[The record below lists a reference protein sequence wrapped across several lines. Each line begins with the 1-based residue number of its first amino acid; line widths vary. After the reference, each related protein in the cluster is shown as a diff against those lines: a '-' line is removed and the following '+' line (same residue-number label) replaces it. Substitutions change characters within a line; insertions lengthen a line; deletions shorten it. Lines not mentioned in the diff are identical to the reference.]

1 MIVLFDYYCRESPA
15 AVINQR
21 NTRTLVKRQSVQSKD
36 LMVGECRPDPA
47 CFCLDPGT
55 LQGGATRLRSLTVLP
70 GLRFPASVPLG
81 RRMHLDSTVAGCSL
95 VRRRCPT
102 WENGINYPTELD
114 ATLLTFYIKGRVYGL
129 VHGQCL
135 CQIYRKKDGD
145 NWLKDSV
152 KDDASK
158 RTIETLLGVPP
169 NGLCYPH
176 FEVYSKTYRDRRGQ
190 EHTNEGG
197 STHGCFSLGYNLS
210 SCIYVDRVITLRSG
224 YTCR

>member
-81 RRMHLDSTVAGCSL
+81 RRMHLDSTVAGKWHKL
-95 VRRRCPT
+95 PYRIRCYFANVLHQGP
-102 WENGINYPTELD
+102 
-114 ATLLTFYIKGRVYGL
+114 
-129 VHGQCL
+129 
-135 CQIYRKKDGD
+135 
-145 NWLKDSV
+145 SV
-152 KDDASK
+152 WACPWSMPMSD
-158 RTIETLLGVPP
+158 L
-169 NGLCYPH
+169 
-176 FEVYSKTYRDRRGQ
+176 
-190 EHTNEGG
+190 
-197 STHGCFSLGYNLS
+197 
-210 SCIYVDRVITLRSG
+210 
-224 YTCR
+224 